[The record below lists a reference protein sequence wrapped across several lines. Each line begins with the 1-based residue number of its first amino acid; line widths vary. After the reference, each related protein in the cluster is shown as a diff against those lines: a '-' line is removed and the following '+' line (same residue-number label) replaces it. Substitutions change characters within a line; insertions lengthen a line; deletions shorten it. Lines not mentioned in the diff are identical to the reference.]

1 MSPNTSSLSLL
12 ATTSSFMAASQ
23 TEVIQEEEKDK
34 QKESKGPQLPLEG
47 DCVAFPLLEETEEDE
62 ERSEILTIPTSTV
75 VPQFRS
81 HLLST
86 VKDCIIPKFLQTRS
100 EKYII

>member
-1 MSPNTSSLSLL
+1 MPNTSSSSLL
-12 ATTSSFMAASQ
+12 ATNSPFVAASH
-23 TEVIQEEEKDK
+23 TEVVQEEDR
-34 QKESKGPQLPLEG
+34 QKENKGPQFPSEG
-47 DCVAFPLLEETEEDE
+47 DSVAFPLLEETDEDE
-62 ERSEILTIPTSTV
+62 ERSEILTIPTNTV

-81 HLLST
+81 HLFLT